1 MNFSEGNHC
10 IFCSGHKITVDTAGD
25 GGTKEIIQSF
35 LKQCNQR
42 ELPLDPDFSV
52 RASLPECWNRP
63 RRRWCQGYIRHLSAQ
78 SGDVLPMVLC
88 VPFTFAVD
96 DVPVWSHLV
105 CKHSTVTS
113 DVIYTFNP
121 GVDSHNAVG
130 QQIIPFSF
138 DLNPSGHH
146 PAIGIEI
153 IPATVDQFPVTF
165 RTSTVSMS
173 IPPFAVTSP
182 ESIRRPLWLAE

>member
-1 MNFSEGNHC
+1 MSACCQSVGTGHAVDGARVISGIFQRNLETFYPWFS
-10 IFCSGHKITVDTAGD
+10 A
-25 GGTKEIIQSF
+25 
-35 LKQCNQR
+35 
-42 ELPLDPDFSV
+42 
-52 RASLPECWNRP
+52 
-63 RRRWCQGYIRHLSAQ
+63 
-78 SGDVLPMVLC
+78 

-146 PAIGIEI
+146 PAISIEI

-173 IPPFAVTSP
+173 IPPFAVTSLNP
-182 ESIRRPLWLAE
+182 FAGLCGWLSRSRFQLRLCNEEQQSMG